1 MADTSLDRS
10 RSGLLAFFGSGRGM
24 IVVAALLWSTSAF
37 FAKAP
42 WFDDWPVES
51 RGMGLAFWRA
61 VFAAMTV
68 APFIRQVELRWSLVP
83 MSGCFAAMTSSFLMS
98 MVMGN
103 EATTIWLQYVAP
115 AWVGIAGYMG
125 LTDRP
130 RRADL
135 PMMGISLASVIFIVA
150 MQTTFGGE
158 ALQARAAALALFS
171 GLMFAGVI
179 LSLRHMRFM
188 DPAWLGFVNH
198 FGTVICLAPF
208 VINRVPIPH
217 GGQWL
222 ALLLLGAVQI
232 AMPYLLFAAAVK
244 RVEPAEASLLTLLE
258 PIAVPVWT
266 AMVWSHLDSY
276 RPPPWW
282 VMVAGGCIAL
292 GFVERFW
299 AARRLKRE
307 NAV

>member
-1 MADTSLDRS
+1 MSAAPLNPP
-10 RSGLLAFFGSGRGM
+10 RSGLLAFFCSGRGM
-24 IVVAALLWSTSAF
+24 IVVAALLWSTSGF

-42 WFDDWPVES
+42 WFDDWPVEV
-51 RGMGLAFWRA
+51 RGLGLAFWRA
-61 VFAAMTV
+61 VFAAITV
-68 APFIRQVELRWSLVP
+68 APFIRRVEFKWNLIP
-83 MSGCFAAMTSSFLMS
+83 MSGCFAAMTSSFLIS

-135 PMMGISLASVIFIVA
+135 PMMAISLASVIFIVA
-150 MQTTFGGE
+150 MQTTYGGE
-158 ALQARAAALALFS
+158 PLQARAAALALFS

-198 FGTVICLAPF
+198 LGTVICLAPF
-208 VINRVPIPH
+208 VINRVPVPH

-232 AMPYLLFAAAVK
+232 AIPYLLFAAAIK
-244 RVEPAEASLLTLLE
+244 HVESAEASLLTLIE
-258 PIAVPVWT
+258 PITVPVWT
-266 AMVWSHLDSY
+266 AIVWSHLDSY
-276 RPPPWW
+276 SAPPWW
-282 VMVAGGCIAL
+282 VMIAGGCIAL
-292 GFVERFW
+292 GSVERFW
-299 AARRLKRE
+299 AARRLRRK
-307 NAV
+307 NVI